1 MFDSMPMILAQENL
15 GGENTSTS
23 DPADK
28 DGGKE
33 GSSSGSLFGGGGGMF
48 FPLIIGMVV
57 LMFILTTSGQR
68 KQKKKQASMI
78 ASMSKGSKVVTTGGI
93 KGSIVEVRDD
103 EVVVKVDE
111 SNNTRMRFTKDAI
124 RSVISDEA
132 S

>member
-15 GGENTSTS
+15 GGENASTS
-23 DPADK
+23 EPADK
-28 DGGKE
+28 DGGKD
-33 GSSSGSLFGGGGGMF
+33 GSPAGGMFGGMF